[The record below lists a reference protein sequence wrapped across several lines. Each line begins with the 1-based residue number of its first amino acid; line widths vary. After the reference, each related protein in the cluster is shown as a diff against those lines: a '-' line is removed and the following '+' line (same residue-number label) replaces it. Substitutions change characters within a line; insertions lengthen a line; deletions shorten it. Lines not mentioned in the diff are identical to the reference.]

1 MINSLFNRGPQ
12 VPETTVSETVAARDA
27 GTIQIL
33 DVREPEEWADGHIPG
48 AVHIPLGSLPAR
60 INELDQNQ
68 PVVVVCRSGVRSL
81 TGAEILL
88 KAGFGDAK
96 SMAGGMIDWAA
107 VGQPVE
113 R

>member
-1 MINSLFNRGPQ
+1 MLHSLFNRGPQ

-27 GTIQIL
+27 GTVQIL
-33 DVREPEEWADGHIPG
+33 DVREPDEWAAGHIPD
-48 AVHIPLGSLPAR
+48 AVHIPLGSLPTR
-60 INELDQNQ
+60 TGELDQNL

-81 TGAEILL
+81 SGADILL

-107 VGQPVE
+107 AGQPVE

>member
-1 MINSLFNRGPQ
+1 MFQSPFNRGPQ

-27 GTIQIL
+27 GSAQIL
-33 DVREPEEWADGHIPG
+33 DVREPDEWAEGHIPD
-48 AVHIPLGSLPAR
+48 ATHIPLGSLPLR
-60 INELDQNQ
+60 TNELDAET
-68 PVVVVCRSGVRSL
+68 PVIVVCRSGVRSL
-81 TGAEILL
+81 SGADILL

-107 VGQPVE
+107 SGQPVE